1 MFREFHMSVRAAGR
15 ERRTHAVKRAAWSL
29 FVARGFEAT
38 TVRQIAAEA
47 GVSTGTVMS
56 FGSKS
61 TLLLE
66 LFEDAIADRI
76 GAEPPPSDDAVEA
89 VWACYRPYFD
99 FFGSQPVL
107 ARSYASVLF
116 SGSVHQPAALGDQ
129 ATQFNAYVAQ
139 VIAQRC
145 QGARIEDAHRAA
157 DAIFAVYMHTLM
169 RWATGLDDADSAIAA
184 FAGQLSW
191 QLARFD
197 QK

>member
-1 MFREFHMSVRAAGR
+1 MSVRAAGR
-15 ERRTHAVKRAAWSL
+15 EQRTHAVKRAAWSL

-66 LFEDAIADRI
+66 LFDDAIADRI
-76 GAEPPPSDDAVEA
+76 GTEPPPSDDGVDGAVEA

-116 SGSVHQPAALGDQ
+116 SGSVRQPAALGDQ

-145 QGARIEDAHRAA
+145 QCARVEDAHRAA
-157 DAIFAVYMHTLM
+157 DAIFAAYLHTLM
-169 RWATGLDDADSAIAA
+169 RWATDLDDADSAIAA